1 VPLDKGDMMQQAPSA
16 RQRTQGT
23 HSGKQHIMDLNSSIR
38 QILDTARW
46 APSGDNT
53 QCWRFE
59 VIEPGRVVVH
69 GFDTRDHCVYD
80 LDGHP
85 SQISLGTLLE
95 TIEIAASTHGLAV
108 DAVRAADAPETRP
121 RFELK
126 FRESDSVT
134 ASPLAAVIEKRS
146 VQRRALSTRPLTD
159 TERQRLSEAVGPGHR
174 VHWIE
179 GFGMRARTAKL
190 MFHSAKLR
198 LTIREAYE
206 VHRDIIEWH
215 AQFSKDKV
223 PDQALGASLPTLV
236 LMRQVMKSWGR
247 VQTFNRFLAGT
258 WAPRIELDL
267 VPGIACA
274 AHFVIRAKTPATTV
288 DDYVAAG
295 RATQRFWLTATL
307 LGLQLQP
314 EVTPLVFAR
323 YARNRL
329 PFSESPGS
337 MQRAERVAAR
347 LTELVG
353 QETAEHAVFMGRVGA
368 GPAAKAR
375 SIRRDL
381 SDLMYRPD
389 QTTGR

>member
-1 VPLDKGDMMQQAPSA
+1 
-16 RQRTQGT
+16 
-23 HSGKQHIMDLNSSIR
+23 MDIKASIT

-59 VIEPGRVVVH
+59 TAEPNRVIVH

-85 SQISLGTLLE
+85 SHISLGALLE
-95 TIEIAASTHGLAV
+95 TIEIAASVHGLAV
-108 DAVRAADAPETRP
+108 DTLRIASAPEARP
-121 RFELK
+121 QFDLT
-126 FRESDSVT
+126 FRQSASVVP
-134 ASPLAAVIEKRS
+134 SPLASVIEKRS
-146 VQRRALSTRPLTD
+146 VQRRAFSTRPLTPA
-159 TERQRLSEAVGPGHR
+159 EKQRLEQAAGSNHSVF
-174 VHWIE
+174 WME
-179 GFGMRARTAKL
+179 GFGERMRAAKL

-247 VQTFNRFLAGT
+247 VQMFNRYLAGT
-258 WAPRIELDL
+258 WVPRIEMDF
-267 VPGIACA
+267 VPGLACA
-274 AHFVIRAKTPATTV
+274 AHFAICAKTPAKTT

-295 RATQRFWLTATL
+295 RATQRFWLAATL

-323 YARNRL
+323 YARDQVR
-329 PFSESPGS
+329 FSESSGA
-337 MQRAERVAAR
+337 MQRAERVATR
-347 LTELVG
+347 LIKLVG
-353 QETAEHAVFMGRVGA
+353 KNAAEHAVFMGRVGD
-368 GPAAKAR
+368 GVAASAR
-375 SIRRDL
+375 STRRDL
-381 SDLMYRPD
+381 ADLTHRPD
-389 QTTGR
+389 QTLRR

>member
-1 VPLDKGDMMQQAPSA
+1 
-16 RQRTQGT
+16 
-23 HSGKQHIMDLNSSIR
+23 MDFKTSVT

-59 VIEPGRVVVH
+59 TIGPHRVIVH

-95 TIEIAASTHGLAV
+95 TITIAASAHGLAV
-108 DAVRAADAPETRP
+108 DTTRILGVP
-121 RFELK
+121 DTQPQFELS
-126 FRESDSVT
+126 FRQSESLT
-134 ASPLAAVIEKRS
+134 ADPLASVIEKRS
-146 VQRRALSTRPLTD
+146 VQRRALSTRALTS
-159 TERQRLSEAVGPGHR
+159 TERQHLEEAVGPHHR
-174 VHWIE
+174 VYWLE
-179 GFGMRARTAKL
+179 GTSKRVRAAKL

-223 PDQALGASLPTLV
+223 PDQALGASLPTIL

-247 VQTFNRFLAGT
+247 VQFFNRFIAGT
-258 WAPRIELDL
+258 WAPRIELDFI
-267 VPGIACA
+267 PGVACA
-274 AHFVIRAKTPATTV
+274 AHFLICARSPAKTL

-323 YARNRL
+323 YARNQIS
-329 PFSESPGS
+329 FSESHDS
-337 MQRAERVAAR
+337 MHRAERVAER
-347 LTELVG
+347 LSALVG
-353 QETAEHAVFMGRVGA
+353 SENANLAVFMGRVGE

-381 SDLMYRPD
+381 VDLGYNPD
-389 QTTGR
+389 RFPNS

>member
-1 VPLDKGDMMQQAPSA
+1 
-16 RQRTQGT
+16 
-23 HSGKQHIMDLNSSIR
+23 MDFNSSIS

-53 QCWRFE
+53 QPWRFE
-59 VIEPGRVVVH
+59 VVQPNRLVVH

-85 SQISLGTLLE
+85 SQISLGALLE
-95 TIEIAASTHGLAV
+95 TIDIAASTHGLAV
-108 DAVRAADAPETRP
+108 NATRIAGAPETRP
-121 RFELK
+121 QFELD
-126 FRESDSVT
+126 FRESKSAI

-146 VQRRALSTRPLTD
+146 VQRRALSTRPLTE

-174 VHWIE
+174 VHWLE
-179 GFGMRARTAKL
+179 GLGMRARAAKL

-215 AQFSKDKV
+215 AQFSKEKV
-223 PDQALGASLPTLV
+223 PDQALGASPPTLV

-247 VQTFNRFLAGT
+247 VQAFNRFLAGT

-267 VPGIACA
+267 LPGLACA
-274 AHFVIRAKTPATTV
+274 AHFLICAQNPATTL

-314 EVTPLVFAR
+314 EVTPLVFTR

-329 PFSESPGS
+329 PFSKSPDA
-337 MQRAERVAAR
+337 MPRAERVAAR
-347 LTELVG
+347 LTALVG
-353 QETAEHAVFMGRVGA
+353 RENADHAVFMGRIGA
-368 GPAAKAR
+368 GHAAKAR

-381 SDLMYRPD
+381 ESLMHGPSR
-389 QTTGR
+389 